1 MQMIRAIFQPKE
13 FTGKHM
19 LGTMVAFF
27 GVIITVNLI
36 MARFAVTTWSGLV
49 VPNTYVA
56 SQTFDDDR
64 AAQLALGWDVGAKV
78 EAGQLRLRFRK
89 DGAPVEPEIVSAVLG
104 RATNV
109 ASDETPILVFDGSDF
124 TAPVDLATGN
134 WNLRLVA
141 KAEDG
146 TEFKQRI
153 IVEMNR

>member
-1 MQMIRAIFQPKE
+1 M
-13 FTGKHM
+13 TGKKF
-19 LGTMVAFF
+19 LAIMVSAFA
-27 GVIITVNLI
+27 VIIGVNLFL
-36 MARFAVTTWSGLV
+36 AFNAVATFPGLEV
-49 VPNTYVA
+49 KNTYVA

-78 EAGQLRLRFRK
+78 EAGQLRLSFRK

>member
-1 MQMIRAIFQPKE
+1 MTQTTAGKM
-13 FTGKHM
+13 TGKKF
-19 LGTMVAFF
+19 LAIMVSAFA
-27 GVIITVNLI
+27 VIIGVNLFL
-36 MARFAVTTWSGLV
+36 AFNAVATFPGLEV
-49 VPNTYVA
+49 KNTYVA

-78 EAGQLRLRFRK
+78 EAGQLRLSFRK